1 LGPIEIN
8 TLSADC
14 KSEFD
19 AYVDSTRLSVG
30 PIHHRRRRKFS
41 AQVIHLIDLFSFY
54 SIRYGRDREF
64 KVFKWLEG
72 GVCTMCAPG
81 DQRKS
86 SGNKSEQAE
95 PNELQCQR
103 RPMFRAAVISYARI
117 GEVDRCPEFN
127 SRNWAAME
135 WLLLGGGFI
144 RQNGQVG

>member
-1 LGPIEIN
+1 MSILPGSQSVQSIIGAVEN
-8 TLSADC
+8 FQR
-14 KSEFD
+14 KSFILLT
-19 AYVDSTRLSVG
+19 YFRSTRSDMGL
-30 PIHHRRRRKFS
+30 
-41 AQVIHLIDLFSFY
+41 
-54 SIRYGRDREF
+54 DREF